1 MEKHINSAAEQQ
13 DAILEGKQVQHKY
26 EHTTQ
31 QLSAIVGINT
41 KTSANR
47 TKKVFFLAFKLA
59 KFVTNAC
66 LITYL
71 HITCFIFNNTV
82 VQDYPI
88 IKLLNVTCS
97 SVNKYR

>member
-13 DAILEGKQVQHKY
+13 NAILEGKQVQHKY

-47 TKKVFFLAFKLA
+47 TKKVFF
-59 KFVTNAC
+59 
-66 LITYL
+66 
-71 HITCFIFNNTV
+71 
-82 VQDYPI
+82 
-88 IKLLNVTCS
+88 
-97 SVNKYR
+97 